1 MKTVIKSGRIIDP
14 SSKRDFIGDILIEN
28 GIIIKSAEFIDD
40 LTEVDEIIDAKG
52 CFVMPG
58 LIDLHV
64 HLREPGY
71 EHKEDIESG
80 SRAAAKGGYTSICP
94 MPNTNPAT
102 DSKEVVE
109 YVLSKAKKVSKINI
123 LPVGAVTLKQ
133 EGKEVTD
140 IKEMKE
146 AGIFAIS
153 EDGKSVMNASIYRKA
168 MEIAKN
174 LDLPVFAHCEDIN
187 MVEGGALNAGKK
199 AKELDIKGI
208 TNAVEDVI
216 VARDILLAKET
227 GVRLHLCHC
236 STKDSIWMIK
246 EAKEAGIKVTAE
258 VCPHHFTLCEDDIKE
273 DDANYKMNPPIRSRE
288 DLDELIR
295 GIKEDIIDVI
305 ATDHAPHHVDEKA
318 KGIAKAP
325 FGIVGSE
332 TAVALTVTM
341 LLNKGIITPLQMAE
355 KMSYNPAKVLGI
367 DKGSLMDGKV
377 ADIVIIDTETEYTI
391 NKEDFLSKGKN
402 TPFDGLKVKGMVLRT
417 IVAGETVY
425 KA

>member
-174 LDLPVFAHCEDIN
+174 LDLPVFASLIIQ
-187 MVEGGALNAGKK
+187 MLSFVE
-199 AKELDIKGI
+199 
-208 TNAVEDVI
+208 
-216 VARDILLAKET
+216 
-227 GVRLHLCHC
+227 
-236 STKDSIWMIK
+236 
-246 EAKEAGIKVTAE
+246 
-258 VCPHHFTLCEDDIKE
+258 
-273 DDANYKMNPPIRSRE
+273 
-288 DLDELIR
+288 
-295 GIKEDIIDVI
+295 
-305 ATDHAPHHVDEKA
+305 
-318 KGIAKAP
+318 
-325 FGIVGSE
+325 
-332 TAVALTVTM
+332 
-341 LLNKGIITPLQMAE
+341 Q
-355 KMSYNPAKVLGI
+355 
-367 DKGSLMDGKV
+367 
-377 ADIVIIDTETEYTI
+377 
-391 NKEDFLSKGKN
+391 
-402 TPFDGLKVKGMVLRT
+402 
-417 IVAGETVY
+417 
-425 KA
+425 